1 MLQYAKYSYAMD
13 NATEDVKEVAKYSA
27 PSNDEDGVNQ
37 ILEFY
42 L

>member
-1 MLQYAKYSYAMD
+1 
-13 NATEDVKEVAKYSA
+13 VKEVAKYSA

-37 ILEFY
+37 ILGFY